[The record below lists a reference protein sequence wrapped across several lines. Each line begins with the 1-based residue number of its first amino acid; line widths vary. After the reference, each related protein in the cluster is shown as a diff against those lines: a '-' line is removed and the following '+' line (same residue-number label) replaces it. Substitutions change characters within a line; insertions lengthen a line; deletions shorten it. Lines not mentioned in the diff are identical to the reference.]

1 MRILDFS
8 KFILNEED
16 VVKPTEKKEEPKKD
30 DKVLFTYKGKE
41 FDFTNLYK
49 KLGLV

>member
-1 MRILDFS
+1 MRVLDFS
-8 KFILNEED
+8 KFILNEEE
-16 VVKPTEKKEEPKKD
+16 VVKPTEDKKEN
-30 DKVLFTYKGKE
+30 KVLFTYKGKE